1 MAELAR
7 RPHVEHLGLEPLG
20 HADASALLAA
30 VLGAP
35 VDPAMAEAIYRR
47 AEGNPF
53 FLEELARA
61 AAGTSGEVPSIVS
74 EVMTARVAR
83 LSPDAQ
89 EVLRAAAVGGRRVT
103 HDRLA
108 AVVALDEPALAEALR
123 EAQAANLVTVEPE
136 RRRYSSATRSS
147 TRRSTATSCPASGAA
162 TTRATP
168 SS

>member
-1 MAELAR
+1 M
-7 RPHVEHLGLEPLG
+7 
-20 HADASALLAA
+20 
-30 VLGAP
+30 LGAP

-61 AAGTSGEVPSIVS
+61 AAGASGEVPSIVS

-83 LSPDAQ
+83 LSPHAQ
-89 EVLRAAAVGGRRVT
+89 EILRAAAVGGRRVT

-136 RRRYSSATRSS
+136 RRRYEFRHALL
-147 TRRSTATSCPASGAA
+147 TRRSTATLPGERRRYHTSYAEQLTAERDGAPRPGRHRGPG
-162 TTRATP
+162 RAGP
-168 SS
+168 PLARCRPP